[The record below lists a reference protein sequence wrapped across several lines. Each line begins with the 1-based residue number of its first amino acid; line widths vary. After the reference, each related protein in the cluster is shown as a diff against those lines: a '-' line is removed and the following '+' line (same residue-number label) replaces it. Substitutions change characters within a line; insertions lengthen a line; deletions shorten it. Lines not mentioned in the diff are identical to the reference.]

1 MRNIVRENRWLPIL
15 IAPEDCDL
23 EVAQL
28 QKTGIVPWRFPC
40 RRKSGVWFNA
50 WSGEPV
56 LIHPTY
62 WKVWRSGSAT

>member
-1 MRNIVRENRWLPIL
+1 MHNLVREDRWLPIL

-40 RRKSGVWFNA
+40 RRKFGVWFNA
-50 WSGEPV
+50 AS
-56 LIHPTY
+56 
-62 WKVWRSGSAT
+62 RC